1 MFSLLNLTSFGGWW
15 FGVVCVGSKMI
26 STVIGADLKE
36 MFSTQIETQ
45 LLPGK

>member
-1 MFSLLNLTSFGGWW
+1 
-15 FGVVCVGSKMI
+15 MI